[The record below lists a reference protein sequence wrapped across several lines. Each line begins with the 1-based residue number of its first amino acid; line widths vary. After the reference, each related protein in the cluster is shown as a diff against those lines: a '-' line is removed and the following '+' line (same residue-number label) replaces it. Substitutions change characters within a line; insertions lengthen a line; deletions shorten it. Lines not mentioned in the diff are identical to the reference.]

1 MHQLAG
7 MLAGIDEIAIAD
19 EEAANLASAILQV
32 AGKRKKKIPPQALA
46 WGNFITAGFAIYAPR
61 AIAILAAR
69 KQRAA
74 APTLALVPRA
84 AEAPVTGSQPN

>member
-1 MHQLAG
+1 MG
-7 MLAGIDEIAIAD
+7 MLAGIEEIGIAD
-19 EEAANLASAILQV
+19 EEAANLANAILQV

-46 WGNFITAGFAIYAPR
+46 WGNFIAAAAAIYAPR

-74 APTLALVPRA
+74 APALILVPRA
-84 AEAPVTGSQPN
+84 AETSVTGSQPN